1 MNNLFLVIN
10 LLGGLGLFLYG
21 MKIMGDALQNVA
33 GNKLKGLFE
42 KITSNPVKGIITG
55 TIISAVIQ
63 SSSATTV
70 MVVGFVNAGLMNLYQ
85 AAGVIFGANIGTT
98 ITGQL
103 VALKLTKWAP
113 LFIAIGAIIFL
124 FNKKQRQKEIGT
136 AILGFG
142 ILFLG
147 MNTMSSAMVPL
158 KDTPLFLKL
167 IEAVGG
173 NPLLGIAVG
182 VLMTVMLQSSSATK
196 GVLVVLAADNSIGID
211 VLLPI
216 LLGDNIGT
224 CTTALISS
232 IGTNKTARKAALVHL
247 TFNIIGTTLFI
258 LLLKPFGTMVKY
270 ITPNDVGR
278 QIANAH
284 TLFNVTNV
292 LIQAPFI
299 KYLVAF
305 VNKIIPGDEER
316 EKMGLKYLD
325 ERILE
330 TPSIAVSQ
338 TVKEINRMSVKA
350 KDNFEKAMKAFQ
362 SNDLSLLEKVDEN
375 EALIDLLEEE
385 ITTYLV
391 QLSKTDIDE
400 RNHDIITGLFHIIK
414 DIERIGDHATNIAE
428 MAKDKIVK
436 KIHISDIAAKQV
448 DDMYKYTY
456 DALNSAVEAFRIND
470 EKKAKMVF
478 TFEDRIDKLE
488 EEYRKDHI
496 KRLNAG
502 MCNAQSSAIFLDLL
516 NNLERIGDHST
527 NIAQSIINE

>member
-1 MNNLFLVIN
+1 MDNLFLVIN

-55 TIISAVIQ
+55 AIISAAIQ

-113 LFIAIGAIIFL
+113 LFIAIGTVLFL

-158 KDTPLFLKL
+158 KDTPLFLNL

-173 NPLLGIAVG
+173 NPLLGVAVG
-182 VLMTVMLQSSSATK
+182 VLMTVMLQSSSATI

-224 CTTALISS
+224 CATALISS

-247 TFNIIGTTLFI
+247 TFNIIGTTIFI
-258 LLLKPFGTMVKY
+258 FLLKPFGTIVQH
-270 ITPNDVGR
+270 ITPNNVGR
-278 QIANAH
+278 QIA
-284 TLFNVTNV
+284 NV

-330 TPSIAVSQ
+330 TPSIAVNQ
-338 TVKEINRMSVKA
+338 TVKEINRMSIKA
-350 KDNFEKAMKAFQ
+350 KVNFEMAMQAFQ
-362 SNDLSLLEKVDEN
+362 NNDLSLLEKIDEN

-400 RNHDIITGLFHIIK
+400 RNHDIITSLFHVIK

-436 KIHISDIAAKQV
+436 KIKISDTATKQI

-470 EKKAKMVF
+470 EKKAKLVF
-478 TFEDRIDKLE
+478 TFENRIDKLE

-527 NIAQSIINE
+527 NIAQSVINE